1 MGLWVRHNL
10 PVVLSIRPDKSQPE
24 TDMRTFFPISSVL
37 LLALLSTPAALDGQA
52 AKRVAATVAVA
63 DAAPEGARF
72 LVKRFPG
79 GPNSDVIV
87 LAPDATG
94 AELSSAVRTLLIV
107 RQREG
112 DVPRIKRT
120 VRIRPGSN
128 SIAAQ
133 APLPWA
139 ARVLGDASRSA
150 RAVVPGVGSVRAVQ
164 IWLPGQDARR
174 PAKSVS
180 PRT

>member
-1 MGLWVRHNL
+1 M
-10 PVVLSIRPDKSQPE
+10 Q
-24 TDMRTFFPISSVL
+24 TFFLVASAVA
-37 LLALLSTPAALDGQA
+37 LALLSSPATLDGQA
-52 AKRVAATVAVA
+52 GKRVAVTVALA
-63 DAAPEGARF
+63 EAAPEGARF

-79 GPNSDVIV
+79 AVNPDVIV
-87 LAPDATG
+87 LAPDATD
-94 AELSSAVRTLLIV
+94 AELSSAVRTLLVV

-120 VRIRPGSN
+120 LRIRPGSTPVV
-128 SIAAQ
+128 AQ

-150 RAVVPGVGSVRAVQ
+150 RAAIPGVGSVRAVQ

-174 PAKSVS
+174 PAKPVS
-180 PRT
+180 PQA